1 MTLNLS
7 WWSQQDPLKML
18 MSKSSILRYLGNLL
32 LLLGYQIML
41 WGSFKYGLVIKFIG
55 GLLGI
60 PFAIKLKLWD
70 VLFLIVFFG
79 ITEISKLTQ
88 LFLVS

>member
-1 MTLNLS
+1 
-7 WWSQQDPLKML
+7 
-18 MSKSSILRYLGNLL
+18 MSKISILRYIGNFL

-41 WGSFKYGLVIKFIG
+41 WGDFKNGLIIKSIG

-70 VLFLIVFFG
+70 VLFLITFFG

-88 LFLVS
+88 FFLVS

>member
-1 MTLNLS
+1 
-7 WWSQQDPLKML
+7 
-18 MSKSSILRYLGNLL
+18 MSKTSILRYLGNLL
-32 LLLGYQIML
+32 LIVGYQIML
-41 WGSFKYGLVIKFIG
+41 WGDFKNGLIIKLIG
-55 GLLGI
+55 GLLTI

-70 VLFLIVFFG
+70 VLILCAFFG

>member
-1 MTLNLS
+1 
-7 WWSQQDPLKML
+7 
-18 MSKSSILRYLGNLL
+18 MSKTSVLRYLGNLL
-32 LLLGYQIML
+32 LIIGYQTML
-41 WGSFKYGLVIKFIG
+41 WGDFKYGLVIKVIG
-55 GLLGI
+55 GLLTV

-70 VLFLIVFFG
+70 VLFLIAFFG

>member
-1 MTLNLS
+1 MAKSDLLRWIGNIL
-7 WWSQQDPLKML
+7 L
-18 MSKSSILRYLGNLL
+18 M
-32 LLLGYQIML
+32 LGYQIML

-79 ITEISKLTQ
+79 ITEISKLSQ

>member
-1 MTLNLS
+1 MA
-7 WWSQQDPLKML
+7 
-18 MSKSSILRYLGNLL
+18 KSDLLRWIGNIL

-41 WGSFKYGLVIKFIG
+41 WGDFKSGLAIKFIG

-70 VLFLIVFFG
+70 VLFLIAFFG
-79 ITEISKLTQ
+79 ISEISKLSQ

>member
-1 MTLNLS
+1 MAKSDLLRWIGNIL
-7 WWSQQDPLKML
+7 L
-18 MSKSSILRYLGNLL
+18 M
-32 LLLGYQIML
+32 LGYQIML
-41 WGSFKYGLVIKFIG
+41 WGSFKYGLIIKFIG

-79 ITEISKLTQ
+79 ISEISKLSQ

>member
-1 MTLNLS
+1 
-7 WWSQQDPLKML
+7 
-18 MSKSSILRYLGNLL
+18 
-32 LLLGYQIML
+32 
-41 WGSFKYGLVIKFIG
+41 VIKFIG

-70 VLFLIVFFG
+70 VLFLIAFFG
-79 ITEISKLTQ
+79 ITEISKLSQ

>member
-1 MTLNLS
+1 
-7 WWSQQDPLKML
+7 
-18 MSKSSILRYLGNLL
+18 
-32 LLLGYQIML
+32 ML
-41 WGSFKYGLVIKFIG
+41 WGDFKSGLMIKFVG

-70 VLFLIVFFG
+70 VLFLIAFFG

-88 LFLVS
+88 LYISPGLVESNMTLFEFTASLK

>member
-1 MTLNLS
+1 
-7 WWSQQDPLKML
+7 
-18 MSKSSILRYLGNLL
+18 MSKSSILRYLGNFLL
-32 LLLGYQIML
+32 MLGYQVML
-41 WGSFKYGLVIKFIG
+41 WGNFKFGLVIKFVG

-70 VLFLIVFFG
+70 VLFLIAFFG
-79 ITEISKLTQ
+79 ITEISKLVQ

>member
-1 MTLNLS
+1 
-7 WWSQQDPLKML
+7 
-18 MSKSSILRYLGNLL
+18 MSKTSILRYIGNFL

-41 WGSFKYGLVIKFIG
+41 WGDFKNGLMIKFIG

-70 VLFLIVFFG
+70 VLFLITFFG

-88 LFLVS
+88 LTLSPGMT

>member
-1 MTLNLS
+1 MDFNSTGREQN
-7 WWSQQDPLKML
+7 PL
-18 MSKSSILRYLGNLL
+18 MSKSDLLRWIGNILLII
-32 LLLGYQIML
+32 GYQIML
-41 WGSFKYGLVIKFIG
+41 WGDFKNGLLLKFIG
-55 GLLGI
+55 GILTV

-70 VLFLIVFFG
+70 VLFLCAFFG

>member
-1 MTLNLS
+1 ME
-7 WWSQQDPLKML
+7 
-18 MSKSSILRYLGNLL
+18 KSDLLRWIGNSLL
-32 LLLGYQIML
+32 IIGYQIML
-41 WGSFKYGLVIKFIG
+41 WGDFKNGLMIKFIG

-70 VLFLIVFFG
+70 VLFLIAFFG
-79 ITEISKLTQ
+79 ITEISKLAQ

>member
-1 MTLNLS
+1 MAKSDLLRWIGNIL
-7 WWSQQDPLKML
+7 L
-18 MSKSSILRYLGNLL
+18 MF
-32 LLLGYQIML
+32 GYQIML

-79 ITEISKLTQ
+79 ISEISKLSQ